1 MSPLFLDG
9 LFAYG
14 HFIGIGVLIT
24 FLAMETALTR
34 DDMTPDRILRLAR
47 IDAGVGVGAML
58 ILAAGLARVF
68 YGLKGADF
76 YLGNPAFLTKM
87 GFFLL
92 AGLASIPPT
101 IQFLKWRKS
110 LAADPAFRPEP
121 KKIRVVRGHLMAE
134 WACLALIALAA
145 VLITR

>member
-14 HFIGIGVLIT
+14 HFLGIGLLIA
-24 FLAMETALTR
+24 FLAMETALIR
-34 DDMTPDRILRLAR
+34 EEMTPERILRLAR
-47 IDAGVGVGAML
+47 IDAGVGAGAML
-58 ILAAGLARVF
+58 TLAAGACRVF

-76 YLGNPAFLTKM
+76 YLENSAFLIKM
-87 GFFLL
+87 ALFVL
-92 AGLASIPPT
+92 AALASFPPT
-101 IQFLKWRKS
+101 IQFLKWRKA

-121 KKIRVVRGHLMAE
+121 RKVRVVCGHLMAE
-134 WACLALIALAA
+134 WACIVVIALAA

>member
-14 HFIGIGVLIT
+14 HFIGIGVLVA

-34 DDMTPDRILRLAR
+34 DEMTPERMLRLAR
-47 IDAGVGVGAML
+47 IDAGIGAGAML
-58 ILAAGLARVF
+58 ILAAGICRVL

-76 YLGNPAFLTKM
+76 YLGNPAFLAKM
-87 GFFLL
+87 GLFVL
-92 AGLASIPPT
+92 AALASMPPT
-101 IQFLKWRKS
+101 IQFLKWRKA
-110 LAADPAFRPEP
+110 LAADPAFRPASN
-121 KKIRVVRGHLMAE
+121 KVRAIRGHLFAE
-134 WACLALIALAA
+134 WGCLVLIALAA